1 MSTWG
6 LTQDELE
13 RLDAFHRQQLRS
25 LLDIRYPDTI
35 HNDDLYK
42 RTKSVPLSEE
52 LRLARWRMLGHV
64 LRMSD
69 NVPAKQAMLY
79 YFHIASIEKGLAGR
93 PRTTLPVI
101 IDKDLQDI
109 AKAAKKP
116 GRKKNTIKALPSRL
130 VSLGDLRTLEGLARE
145 RKKWKSTIED
155 AHALLQRS
163 QCEKAQ

>member
-1 MSTWG
+1 MSTWR

-25 LLDIRYPDTI
+25 LLGIRYTDTI

-42 RTKSVPLSEE
+42 LTKSVPLSEE
-52 LRLARWRMLGHV
+52 LRLV

-69 NVPAKQAMLY
+69 NVPAKQEMLY